1 MTRRATG
8 ARGVGGGASA
18 RSNRPRAASARPGA
32 TSDRHGLRNNAA
44 DADILLER
52 IDPSMIGAAELDAL
66 EQFFADIVS
75 QALSRWG
82 PIHKPFRRR
91 SPSSL

>member
-1 MTRRATG
+1 MTRRATE
-8 ARGVGGGASA
+8 ARGVGEGAPV

-32 TSDRHGLRNNAA
+32 TSDRHGLKNNAA

-66 EQFFADIVS
+66 ERFFDDIVS
-75 QALSRWG
+75 LALSR
-82 PIHKPFRRR
+82 
-91 SPSSL
+91 